1 MPTTDP
7 ENQRQYVR
15 TYARRHPSRQRLSVR
30 GGHLI
35 PIRAGDLQTQRR
47 ALDTE
52 DAVGAMLIATRLEGR
67 DMKFLAIHGK
77 GYGGSGDVFPAFVIE
92 ADGADEVPTA
102 ILPIDGGDPRD
113 VGVAQGY
120 MENYPNATAA
130 DIAYLSG
137 PQPSGVLA
145 REDDGMV
152 VSDSGGELDP
162 DDEYHWSEVEL
173 AAAPEARPIRDDWC
187 RILEPPAKEDSAEMN
202 VPWRSL

>member
-1 MPTTDP
+1 MD
-7 ENQRQYVR
+7 
-15 TYARRHPSRQRLSVR
+15 
-30 GGHLI
+30 GG
-35 PIRAGDLQTQRR
+35 T
-47 ALDTE
+47 
-52 DAVGAMLIATRLEGR
+52 

-77 GYGGSGDVFPAFVIE
+77 GYAGSGDVFPAFVIE

-113 VGVAQGY
+113 VGVPQGY

-137 PQPSGVLA
+137 PQHSGVLA

-152 VSDSGGELDP
+152 VSGPDGELTP
-162 DDEYHWSEVEL
+162 DDEYHWSEVEF